1 MGHPAVRVK
10 ICGVRRAED
19 ALHKAVHVGSA
30 DALAA
35 ITSYGALVDGFVAD
49 SFNPATGQVGGTGL
63 THDWRLTAELA
74 RSTPRPLWLAGGLT
88 PQNVAE
94 AIAQVQPYGVDVN
107 NGVKGNDGFKNLQR
121 LQAFIRSAL
130 SGTSS

>member
-19 ALHKAVHVGSA
+19 ALHKAVHMGSA

-35 ITSYGALVDGFVAD
+35 ITSYGALVDGLVAD

-74 RSTPRPLWLAGGLT
+74 RCTPRPLWLAGGLT

-107 NGVKGNDGFKNLQR
+107 SGVKGNDGFKNLQR